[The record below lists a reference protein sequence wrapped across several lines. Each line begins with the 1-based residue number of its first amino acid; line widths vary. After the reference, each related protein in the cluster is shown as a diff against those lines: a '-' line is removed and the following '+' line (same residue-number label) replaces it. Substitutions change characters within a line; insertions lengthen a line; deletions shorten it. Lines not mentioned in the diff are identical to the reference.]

1 MNDDK
6 KKQLITHLRM
16 VSAAQKM
23 MLRNLDGLLTEQEIN
38 EALDSLNKIQQ
49 EIEKLEES
57 Q

>member
-23 MLRNLDGLLTEQEIN
+23 MLRNLDGLLTEEEIN

-57 Q
+57 E